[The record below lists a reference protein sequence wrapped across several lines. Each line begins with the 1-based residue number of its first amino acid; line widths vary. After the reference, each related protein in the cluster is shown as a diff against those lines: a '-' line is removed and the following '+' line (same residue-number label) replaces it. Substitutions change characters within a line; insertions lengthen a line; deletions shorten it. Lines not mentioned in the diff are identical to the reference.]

1 MDPRIT
7 SFREAL
13 DARPLG
19 PFQYRLI
26 GLALLLLLTD
36 GYDTYAV
43 GYVIPVL
50 SKLWHVA
57 PASFGAIFSAGIVG
71 LTAGAMVCSPVSD
84 RFGARRVLVGCTVVY
99 AILTLA
105 TALAGS
111 WEVLFGLR
119 FITGLA
125 LGGAMPS
132 AIALVADY
140 SRTKLRNVMVAV
152 AVCGFALGGAV
163 GGIVAASTIASFGWE
178 SVFILGGV
186 VPLLMVPLLWTLLP
200 ESLPRLLAD
209 GAPYTRLRTVVARV
223 APGWEPPPA
232 AAGPGERNR
241 FPVKQLF
248 AAGYTVPTLLIWVV
262 FVCNLLLLYFLS
274 AWLPAVVNASGRSLA
289 TGNLTVATY
298 QVGGIIGAVIL
309 SVLCDRTGRPQTVL
323 GCAFLGAAAFCLAIG
338 QVGSDTTL
346 LFATAAGAGF
356 CVVGGQIAGNAFVGN
371 YYPVAARA
379 TGVGWALGI
388 GRLGSIAG
396 PIVGGILIGLHV
408 TLPVLFAV
416 LAVPALLGSLC
427 VFLVSRTPGVAVQ

>member
-7 SFREAL
+7 SFRAAL
-13 DARPLG
+13 DARPLAA
-19 PFQYRLI
+19 FHYRLI
-26 GLALLLLLTD
+26 ALALLLLLTD

-50 SKLWHVA
+50 SKLWNVP

-71 LTAGAMVCSPVSD
+71 LTVGAMVCSPISD
-84 RFGARRVLVGCTVVY
+84 RFGARRVLIACTVMY
-99 AILTLA
+99 AVLTLA
-105 TALAGS
+105 TALASS
-111 WEVLFGLR
+111 WTVLFGLR

-152 AVCGFALGGAV
+152 AVCGFATGGAV
-163 GGIVAASTIASFGWE
+163 GGLVAAGTIARFGWE
-178 SVFILGGV
+178 SVFVLGGA
-186 VPLLMVPLLWTLLP
+186 VPLLMLPLLGLWLP

-209 GAPYTRLRTVVARV
+209 RPPYARLQPILKQI
-223 APGWEPPPA
+223 APGWEPPSA
-232 AAGPGERNR
+232 VADVRERDR

-248 AAGYTVPTLLIWVV
+248 TTGYAVPTLLIWVA

-289 TGNLTVATY
+289 TGNLAVATY
-298 QVGGIIGAVIL
+298 QIGGIVGAVLL

-323 GCAFLGAAAFCLAIG
+323 ACAFLGAAAFCMAIG
-338 QVGSDTTL
+338 QVGSDTFL

-356 CVVGGQIAGNAFVGN
+356 CVVGGQITSNAFVGN

-408 TLPVLFAV
+408 SMPILFAV

-427 VFLVSRTPGVAVQ
+427 VLLVSRTPGKDIQ